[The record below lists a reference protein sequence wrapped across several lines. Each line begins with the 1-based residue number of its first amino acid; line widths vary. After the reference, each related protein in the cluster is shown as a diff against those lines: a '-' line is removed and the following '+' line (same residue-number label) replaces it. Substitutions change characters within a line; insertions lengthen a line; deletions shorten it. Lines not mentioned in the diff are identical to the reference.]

1 MLTIDQSIRFEYP
14 KQIYFECDRCAL
26 CCGDSKH
33 RVRRIHLLNI
43 DLVRIS
49 KRTSM
54 TRDKFTTKIDGF
66 EPYVYQMKKTSEG
79 FCFFLRDGS
88 CSIYEVRPLICRFY
102 PFQLQ
107 NRGNSHYLFSYTKEC
122 LGIGKGPK
130 LELRFFEELFA
141 KFTASMK
148 SV

>member
-1 MLTIDQSIRFEYP
+1 
-14 KQIYFECDRCAL
+14 
-26 CCGDSKH
+26 
-33 RVRRIHLLNI
+33 
-43 DLVRIS
+43 
-49 KRTSM
+49 M
-54 TRDKFTTKIDGF
+54 TRDEFTTKIDGF
-66 EPYVYQMKKTSEG
+66 EPYVYQMKKTAEG
-79 FCFFLRDGS
+79 FCFFLRDDS

-122 LGIGKGPK
+122 LGIGKGPQ
-130 LELRFFEELFA
+130 LERRFFEELFA